1 MLRRIIILLCLIL
14 LLGVI
19 IFLLLDFNTIQNIET
34 TYYFA
39 YGSNMDIDLL
49 RKRIDNNNI
58 VPEGYAKLEN
68 HRLIFP
74 RGVGSV
80 VPDDNLDVYGCLY
93 LLTKEEIKKLDVIE
107 GYREDR
113 EKSKNSYNRE
123 WIDVITQ
130 NGKKISA
137 EIYIQT
143 KNTDINSKPSKNYK
157 QTLVKGASDCFL
169 PDFYRKELE
178 SIETK

>member
-1 MLRRIIILLCLIL
+1 MLRRIIILLCLVL
-14 LLGVI
+14 FLGVI
-19 IFLLLDFNTIQNIET
+19 IFLLLNFNTT
-34 TYYFA
+34 YYYFA

-58 VPEGYAKLEN
+58 VPEGYAKLES

-74 RGVGSV
+74 RAVGSV
-80 VPDDNLDVYGCLY
+80 VPDENTYVYGCLY

-107 GYREDR
+107 GYRKDR
-113 EKSKNSYNRE
+113 DKSKNSYNRE
-123 WIDVITQ
+123 RMEVITQ

-143 KNTDINSKPSKNYK
+143 KNSDINSKPSKKYK
-157 QTLVKGASDCFL
+157 QTLVKGASDCSL
-169 PDFYRKELE
+169 PDFYIANLE
-178 SIETK
+178 NIETRQ